1 MVNKEN
7 ADKMKEVELTPFQKI
22 TTLEHRL
29 SAMSIALYWIKTQT
43 CFGFLDQAGGSIA
56 TINIIRGGDIHG
68 HFVVDNGVKIPF
80 RIPMIWLNDYYLHSV
95 WVSYLEE
102 CKYSV
107 PKEIYEKVT
116 KGLV

>member
-1 MVNKEN
+1 MTNKER
-7 ADKMKEVELTPFQKI
+7 AEKAKETELSLFQKI

-29 SAMSIALYWIKTQT
+29 SAKSIALYWKKTQT
-43 CFGFLDQAGGSIA
+43 CFGFLDKAGGGIA
-56 TINIIRGGDIHG
+56 TISIIRGGDIHG
-68 HFVVDNGVKIPF
+68 HFVIDGANKIPF
-80 RIPMIWLNDYYLHSV
+80 HMPMIWLNENYLHSV

-102 CKYSV
+102 CKYSL